1 MEKRVLDP
9 MSKIQIKKMAVS
21 FALLSFAIL
30 VFGSVLTGSRMT
42 TALIRGAEA
51 AIVFGMLAWSFGSV
65 VMEKGK
71 SSQGENE
78 EAEAS
83 KGVQLDETV

>member
-1 MEKRVLDP
+1 

-42 TALIRGAEA
+42 TALIRGTEA
-51 AIVFGMLAWSFGSV
+51 AIVFGALAWSLGSV
-65 VMEKGK
+65 LMDIDKAPEVVDED
-71 SSQGENE
+71 
-78 EAEAS
+78 AETS
-83 KGVQLDETV
+83 KGTQLDETI

>member
-1 MEKRVLDP
+1 MT
-9 MSKIQIKKMAVS
+9 KIQIKKMAVS

-51 AIVFGMLAWSFGSV
+51 AIVFGALAWSFGSV
-65 VMEKGK
+65 LMDKEKVRG
-71 SSQGENE
+71 GTEEN
-78 EAEAS
+78 AEAS
-83 KGVQLDETV
+83 KGVHLDETI

>member
-1 MEKRVLDP
+1 
-9 MSKIQIKKMAVS
+9 MAVS

-51 AIVFGMLAWSFGSV
+51 ALVFGLLAWSFGSI
-65 VMEKGK
+65 VMDKEKDSVGPV
-71 SSQGENE
+71 E
-78 EAEAS
+78 EGEAS
-83 KGVQLDETV
+83 KGIQLDETV

>member
-1 MEKRVLDP
+1 MT
-9 MSKIQIKKMAVS
+9 KIQIKKMAVS

-51 AIVFGMLAWSFGSV
+51 AFIFGALAWSFGSV
-65 VMEKGK
+65 VMNKEKAPEGAV
-71 SSQGENE
+71 EDV
-78 EAEAS
+78 EAS
-83 KGVQLDETV
+83 KGTQFDETV

>member
-1 MEKRVLDP
+1 MTKT
-9 MSKIQIKKMAVS
+9 QIKKMAVS

-51 AIVFGMLAWSFGSV
+51 AIVFGALAWSFGSV
-65 VMEKGK
+65 VMDRAKAPEIEEEDQEAEKG
-71 SSQGENE
+71 G
-78 EAEAS
+78 
-83 KGVQLDETV
+83 QLDETI

>member
-1 MEKRVLDP
+1 MT
-9 MSKIQIKKMAVS
+9 KIQVKKMAVS
-21 FALLSFAIL
+21 FALLSFAVL
-30 VFGSVLTGSRMT
+30 AFGSVLTGARIT

-51 AIVFGMLAWSFGSV
+51 ALVFGVLAWSFGSLL
-65 VMEKGK
+65 MDKEKAP
-71 SSQGENE
+71 EVAAD